1 MIFRPIACIIT
12 ILFIF
17 QNNCLGNILISSSL
31 AKHKVALDAFESQ
44 AQDVTVIV
52 TRSTTGDKVITETT
66 YEPMTPELIEYIDAE
81 KQLYIALSANTGI
94 KAALVGLGTGLFE
107 ELAMRYSLCGKSLL
121 DKKAI
126 VANTLAGL
134 YIVRAENE
142 NNEPIAY
149 IDTASMKAKKDKLSD
164 ISIQRLLISLVAACS
179 THAITRLAFR
189 IAKPSTK

>member
-1 MIFRPIACIIT
+1 MIFKIILCM
-12 ILFIF
+12 ICFLFSF
-17 QNNCLGNILISSSL
+17 QNECLHNMVITPSI
-31 AKHKVALDAFESQ
+31 AKHKSALDAFESQ
-44 AQDVTVIV
+44 AQDVTIIV

-81 KQLYIALSANTGI
+81 KQLYVALSANTGI

-126 VANTLAGL
+126 VANTLAAL

-164 ISIQRLLISLVAACS
+164 ISIQRLLVSLIASCS